1 MASSISL
8 LSDQGSTFSRGEIC
22 TILLNIYSANGTPVG
37 VENNP
42 IRDRGEYRP
51 HTASEHYA
59 IGGSSLYAC
68 VSIWHRDH

>member
-8 LSDQGSTFSRGEIC
+8 LSDQGSTFCGEEIC

-42 IRDRGEYRP
+42 IIGSGEYRP
-51 HTASEHYA
+51 ASEHLA
-59 IGGSSLYAC
+59 TGGRLIIRLC
-68 VSIWHRDH
+68 RFGTEIIKH